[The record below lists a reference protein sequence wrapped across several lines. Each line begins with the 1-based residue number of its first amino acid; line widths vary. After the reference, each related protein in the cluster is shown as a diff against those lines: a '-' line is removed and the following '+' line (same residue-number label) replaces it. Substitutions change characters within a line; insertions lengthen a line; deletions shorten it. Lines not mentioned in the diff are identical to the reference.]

1 MANQK
6 YIRCAIYTRVNTA
19 ADRKAA
25 KAQREAIEAYIL
37 DRLFQGWICAGTYED
52 VGCTDD
58 WMQRPGLV
66 GLLMAVV
73 AGTLDCVVVQTVD
86 CLARHD
92 DVLARLMAMLSQHGV
107 SLVEA
112 ETDRQIPDPAA

>member
-1 MANQK
+1 MTTRK
-6 YIRCAIYTRVNTA
+6 YIGCAIYIRVNTA

-25 KAQREAIEAYIL
+25 QAQREAVEAYIL

-58 WMQRPGLV
+58 LMRRPGLV
-66 GLLMAVV
+66 GLLMDVV
-73 AGTLDCVVVQTVD
+73 AGRLDCVAVQTID
-86 CLARHD
+86 RLAGHD
-92 DVLARLMAMLSQHGV
+92 DVLAKLMAMLRQHGV

-112 ETDRQIPDPAA
+112 ATDCQIPDPAT